1 MAGQHESERQM
12 LALLR
17 ARLARVQQG
26 EAWAP
31 DQIGPYNAT
40 ERMREIIRIKDR
52 ISELER
58 WRA

>member
-1 MAGQHESERQM
+1 MVGLHESERQL

-31 DQIGPYNAT
+31 DETGPYNAT
-40 ERMREIIRIKDR
+40 ER
-52 ISELER
+52 
-58 WRA
+58 